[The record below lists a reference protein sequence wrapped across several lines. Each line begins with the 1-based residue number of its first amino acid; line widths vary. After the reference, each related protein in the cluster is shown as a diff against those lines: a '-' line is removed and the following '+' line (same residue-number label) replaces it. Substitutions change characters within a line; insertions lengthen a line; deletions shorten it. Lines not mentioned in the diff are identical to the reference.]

1 MKISKYISVFD
12 EELMVYNAL
21 NNSLVKLSP
30 NLIKIFQDRKIDD
43 SIIGQYPNE
52 IEELKKGLFFYLIMI
67 LMNCNILNL
76 LTHLLNSNIAI
87 LPLLLH
93 PP

>member
-43 SIIGQYPNE
+43 SINRSI
-52 IEELKKGLFFYLIMI
+52 
-67 LMNCNILNL
+67 
-76 LTHLLNSNIAI
+76 S
-87 LPLLLH
+87 
-93 PP
+93 